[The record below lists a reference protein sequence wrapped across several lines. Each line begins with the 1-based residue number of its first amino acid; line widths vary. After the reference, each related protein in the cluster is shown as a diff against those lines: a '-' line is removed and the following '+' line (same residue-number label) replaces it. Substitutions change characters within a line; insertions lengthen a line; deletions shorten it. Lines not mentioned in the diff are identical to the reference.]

1 MGRPHELFGDK
12 MAEYLADADE
22 GMTYLVLM
30 ATEVLEQA
38 PADPIEYQKVLA
50 GIAVRLIQIN
60 SSVRN
65 AREIVAAQS
74 KRRRRHDGRGVTC
87 AWGQRNYGRCNCR
100 SESGATHGTCLFLVH
115 PAFIGGCRL

>member
-74 KRRRRHDGRGVTC
+74 KRRRRHDGRG
-87 AWGQRNYGRCNCR
+87 G
-100 SESGATHGTCLFLVH
+100 
-115 PAFIGGCRL
+115 